1 MKIFQRSRRE
11 KFAKHSYGKHDECVF
26 CDQAV
31 IDQQG
36 VKKLFTDKWLVI
48 ANKYPYLDGN
58 LMMIPKR
65 HVENTDDLTEEEWQD
80 FAVVLKN
87 TKVALAKLFAT
98 SSFNIAMNLGENSGA
113 SIEHIHWQI
122 LPRPTKINPNVL
134 TVVNDFHFVTMDAQ
148 ELKNKIDE
156 LL

>member
-11 KFAKHSYGKHDECVF
+11 KFAKHKYGKHKSCVF
-26 CDQAV
+26 CDQEV
-31 IDQQG
+31 ISQQG
-36 VKKLFTDKWLVI
+36 VKNLFTDKWMVI

-65 HVENTDDLTEEEWQD
+65 HVEDTNDLTEEEWQD
-80 FAVVLKN
+80 FALVLKN
-87 TKVALAKLFAT
+87 TKSALGKLFDA

-113 SIEHIHWQI
+113 SIDHIHWQI

-148 ELKNKIDE
+148 ELKDKLEN
-156 LL
+156 L